1 MRITFAQLD
10 QWTKKTERRIDAVL
24 KDATQ
29 TVISVAQTPKSKG
42 GRLPV
47 DTGNLRNSLQ
57 SSVAGGASGEGKES
71 YIMVA
76 AGMNGGDLATFTWTA
91 EYAAAVNNGNRGP
104 LIDGTFDKVRAN
116 LAVVSAQTVR
126 AGKAVIYTARIF
138 CCPRE
143 RRHVATFHQWCN
155 QNV

>member
-1 MRITFAQLD
+1 MARYTFAQLD

-57 SSVAGGASGEGKES
+57 SSIAGGASGEGKES

-76 AGMNGGDLATFTWTA
+76 GNMKGGDVATFTWTA
-91 EYAAAVNNGNRGP
+91 EYAAAVNNGNRGRP
-104 LIDGTFDKVRAN
+104 GAHFVEGAVDQWPAIVRASI
-116 LAVVSAQTVR
+116 A
-126 AGKAVIYTARIF
+126 KAKAR
-138 CCPRE
+138 
-143 RRHVATFHQWCN
+143 VG
-155 QNV
+155 

>member
-42 GRLPV
+42 GKLPV
-47 DTGNLRNSLQ
+47 DTGNLRNSLR
-57 SSVAGGASGEGKES
+57 SSIAGGASGEGKES

-76 AGMNGGDLATFTWTA
+76 GNMKGGDLATFTWTA
-91 EYAAAVNNGNRGP
+91 EYAAAVNNGNRGRP
-104 LIDGTFDKVRAN
+104 GAHFVEGAVDQWPAVVRA
-116 LAVVSAQTVR
+116 SIT
-126 AGKAVIYTARIF
+126 KAKAR
-138 CCPRE
+138 
-143 RRHVATFHQWCN
+143 VG
-155 QNV
+155 

>member
-57 SSVAGGASGEGKES
+57 SSIAGGASGEGKS
-71 YIMVA
+71 SHILVA
-76 AGMNGGDLATFTWTA
+76 PLMEGGDVATFTWTA
-91 EYAAAVNNGNRGP
+91 EYAAAVNNGNRGRP
-104 LIDGTFDKVRAN
+104 GAHFVEGAVDQWPAIVRASI
-116 LAVVSAQTVR
+116 A
-126 AGKAVIYTARIF
+126 KAKAR
-138 CCPRE
+138 
-143 RRHVATFHQWCN
+143 VG
-155 QNV
+155 

>member
-57 SSVAGGASGEGKES
+57 SSVAGGAMGEGKES

-76 AGMNGGDLATFTWTA
+76 GNMKGGDLATFTWTA
-91 EYAAAVNNGNRGP
+91 EYAAAVNNGRNGRPGAHFVEGAVDQWP
-104 LIDGTFDKVRAN
+104 AIVRASIRKAKV
-116 LAVVSAQTVR
+116 AV
-126 AGKAVIYTARIF
+126 G
-138 CCPRE
+138 
-143 RRHVATFHQWCN
+143 
-155 QNV
+155 

>member
-1 MRITFAQLD
+1 MARYTFAQLD

-57 SSVAGGASGEGKES
+57 SSIAGGASGEGKES

-76 AGMNGGDLATFTWTA
+76 GNMKGGDVATFTWTA
-91 EYAAAVNNGNRGP
+91 EYAAAVNNGNRGRP
-104 LIDGTFDKVRAN
+104 GAHFVEGAVDQWPAVVRASI
-116 LAVVSAQTVR
+116 A
-126 AGKAVIYTARIF
+126 KAKAR
-138 CCPRE
+138 
-143 RRHVATFHQWCN
+143 VG
-155 QNV
+155 